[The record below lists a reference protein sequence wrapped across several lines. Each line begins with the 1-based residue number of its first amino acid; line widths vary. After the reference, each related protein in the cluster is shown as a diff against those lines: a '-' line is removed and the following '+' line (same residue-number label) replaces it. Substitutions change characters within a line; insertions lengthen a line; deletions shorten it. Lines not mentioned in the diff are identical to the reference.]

1 MKSPRF
7 FVDKDL
13 NLRGIYHIG
22 TINADYSAIK
32 KIFGHPVIAEENG
45 DIIDDL
51 SSSIWPIQFEN
62 GMRAELSDDKQL
74 GNNIY
79 DGKQNY
85 DFRNC
90 TTWKIRGTN
99 DSVLEYI
106 KELIANAS
114 V

>member
-1 MKSPRF
+1 MNSPRF

-13 NLRGIYHIG
+13 NLRGIFHIG
-22 TINADYSAIK
+22 ILDADYSKIK

-51 SSSIWPIQFEN
+51 SSAIWPIQFEN
-62 GMRAELSDDKQL
+62 GMKAEFSDDKQL

-90 TTWKIRGTN
+90 TRWKVRGTN
-99 DSVLEYI
+99 HAVLDYI
-106 KELIANAS
+106 KELLSNANI
-114 V
+114 